1 MEKLREFLKEFGT
14 ESNLN
19 ESKEKIEYN
28 LRENHLVT
36 FENKS
41 YYIPKENYFYGDE
54 EESII
59 NALKENSK

>member
-1 MEKLREFLKEFGT
+1 MDKLREFLKEFGT

-28 LRENHLVT
+28 LRENYLVT

-59 NALKENSK
+59 NTLKENSK

>member
-41 YYIPKENYFYGDE
+41 R
-54 EESII
+54 
-59 NALKENSK
+59 